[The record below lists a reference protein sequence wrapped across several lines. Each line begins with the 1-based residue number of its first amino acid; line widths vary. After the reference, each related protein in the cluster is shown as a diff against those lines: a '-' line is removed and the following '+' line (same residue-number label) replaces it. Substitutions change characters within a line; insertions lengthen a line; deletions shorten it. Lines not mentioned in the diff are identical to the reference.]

1 MSIIY
6 FLLNEMIC
14 SSPACS
20 SRGLG
25 VHRFSHCDLTDF
37 NYTWFISPF
46 WYLNCGAVL
55 FQGVIDGT
63 DYGHDFATKSQNV
76 LQHQIPSSKRSSSK
90 ELGMYLFIFVSNVHM
105 NMPYIVEGLF
115 CLNVQI
121 NMTYSLAVKE
131 KEEKRAP
138 TFSLLSYSVL
148 FLVVGTALPV

>member
-1 MSIIY
+1 MFECASVVGDFFPVFQT

-55 FQGVIDGT
+55 FQGVVDGT
-63 DYGHDFATKSQNV
+63 DYGHDFATKS
-76 LQHQIPSSKRSSSK
+76 
-90 ELGMYLFIFVSNVHM
+90 
-105 NMPYIVEGLF
+105 
-115 CLNVQI
+115 
-121 NMTYSLAVKE
+121 
-131 KEEKRAP
+131 
-138 TFSLLSYSVL
+138 
-148 FLVVGTALPV
+148 